1 MSADGTI
8 FEIGESMPAI
18 RKARYFIPDWY
29 KALPA
34 FDRGFDDVEEDEAEK
49 PSSTVKMCRPFGDAL
64 RLGIAI
70 RSPCDIHL
78 DKQDG
83 EYVPV
88 KSDAEEFLTLYDVT
102 QPQVGG
108 NSTFK
113 IPEAKVDMPV
123 WWETPPGVLSF
134 FSTPMNR
141 NNPDFTSFSLAVEAG
156 NTPHH
161 LVAPL
166 VFESSKVRID
176 KGDPLLEAFFLM
188 KDNLLTT
195 YTTGS
200 FNEYPDH
207 YSEFLDV
214 RNVLNSKKDA
224 YRQHFWKRKDETSI
238 TETSVNDYSLRDDA
252 TTTTPTYATSMEYI
266 PDDPTADAVF
276 LCGAASVGVIPDPVP
291 SNELIP
297 SHYHELASLIPDNDG
312 DAELMAQW
320 IVNAMHLGV
329 TVPNRA
335 DATITQDRGDKE
347 INVDTAYDDPLFRT
361 MLPNAMRGNPLD
373 HFMIINAM
381 AEWSYVTPNNY
392 SVLYSQPQNH
402 FQSKLRSFSGIV
414 EEDGYRDTAN
424 APSLTRTADQS
435 FFLEKGSPNVELIPI
450 HRDNFGPDVEVR
462 VVSD

>member
-1 MSADGTI
+1 MSADGTV
-8 FEIGESMPAI
+8 FEVGGSMPAL
-18 RKARYFIPDWY
+18 KKSRYFIPDWY

-34 FDRGFDDVEEDEAEK
+34 FDRGFDDVEKNEAEQPK
-49 PSSTVKMCRPFGDAL
+49 STVKMCRPFGDAL
-64 RLGIAI
+64 RHGIAI

-88 KSDAEEFLTLYDVT
+88 NDDAKEFLTLYDVI

-113 IPEAKVDMPV
+113 IPEAKVDLPV

-156 NTPHH
+156 STPHH

-188 KDNLLTT
+188 EDNLLTT
-195 YTTGS
+195 YTIGS
-200 FNEYPDH
+200 FEEYPDYH
-207 YSEFLDV
+207 GRFLD
-214 RNVLNSKKDA
+214 RQDVLNSKKDA
-224 YRQHFWKRKDETSI
+224 YRQHFWKQKDETEI
-238 TETSVNDYSLRDDA
+238 TETNVNDYSLRDGAA
-252 TTTTPTYATSMEYI
+252 TTTPAYTASMEYV

-276 LCGAASVGVIPDPVP
+276 LCESESIGVIPDPVP
-291 SNELIP
+291 SDELIP
-297 SHYHELASLIPDNDG
+297 PHYNDLASLIPDEDG
-312 DAELMAQW
+312 DSELMAQW

-329 TVPNRA
+329 TIPNRA
-335 DATITQDRGDKE
+335 KATITQDRGDKE
-347 INVDTAYDDPLFRT
+347 ISVDTAYDDKLFAT
-361 MLPNAMRGNPLD
+361 MMPNAMRGNPLD
-373 HFMIINAM
+373 HFMIINAF
-381 AEWSYVTPNNY
+381 AEWSYAPPENY

-402 FQSKLRSFSGIV
+402 FQSKLRAFSGIV
-414 EEDGYRDTAN
+414 EQDDYRDKAN

-435 FFLEKGSPNVELIPI
+435 FVKEKGSPNMELIPI

-462 VVSD
+462 VVCD